1 MVQSHGRPRKPVP
14 HGYRMD
20 ARTGSKIKGGAS
32 ECLTT
37 PTPPTPTSCN
47 SNSHSTRNRSRLPIR
62 GAARRPG
69 TGHDD
74 RLEGQTRKWEKLA
87 KANHEKAEQA
97 DQLQAQLDKLN
108 AAQAWE
114 RTVGKVSSE
123 TGIPVDVLNIVKAD
137 SEDKLTDAPTI
148 RQAHDCL
155 WELIPVVPLTWK
167 CASPACWKRGNILA
181 TFSQNDVIHVSARDG
196 LESLK
201 YKKSRH
207 FWRLMK
213 SGAAGN

>member
-1 MVQSHGRPRKPVP
+1 M
-14 HGYRMD
+14 
-20 ARTGSKIKGGAS
+20 
-32 ECLTT
+32 
-37 PTPPTPTSCN
+37 
-47 SNSHSTRNRSRLPIR
+47 
-62 GAARRPG
+62 
-69 TGHDD
+69 
-74 RLEGQTRKWEKLA
+74 EGQARKWEKLA

-137 SEDKLTDAPTI
+137 SEDKLTDAP
-148 RQAHDCL
+148 HDSASARL
-155 WELIPVVPLTWK
+155 LVGTDSRVPLTWK